1 MAESN
6 IEPEGSNLVPIFI
19 LRFFTSIIGWSAAGR
34 RVLVRI
40 DDTYEEALKDRQFRG
55 RVVRLTSN
63 GNALILLENPI
74 KAKGKDLRN
83 ILAVPRH
90 HGYDFNHLWWGSI
103 AVNLINSVEMDDLK
117 KPDAWI
123 AIASIKIN

>member
-1 MAESN
+1 M
-6 IEPEGSNLVPIFI
+6 VPTFI
-19 LRFFTSIIGWSAAGR
+19 LRFFNNIIGWSAAGR
-34 RVLVRI
+34 NVLIRI
-40 DDTYEEALKDRQFRG
+40 EDAYEETLKNRQFCG
-55 RVVRLTSN
+55 RIVKLTNN
-63 GNALILLENPI
+63 GNALMHLKNPI
-74 KAKGKDLRN
+74 KTKGRDTRN

-123 AIASIKIN
+123 AIASIRLIKRN